1 MDDHRDP
8 AKPDQTMKLNPSEK
22 INILYSIVQR
32 ATNASRL
39 QDAKDVLDFLLY
51 EIDTQMNASL
61 KS

>member
-1 MDDHRDP
+1 
-8 AKPDQTMKLNPSEK
+8 MKLNPSEK